1 MDDSSK
7 LAALAV
13 ISPFLII
20 AILIFALVSP
30 NGSEYISWIFLLA
43 MIVISVIFLCGKGP
57 WAIAGF
63 NTMNDSEKSQY
74 DTKKLAS
81 LVGLVSLTTIPL
93 ILSAI
98 IESEGLLIFSIILMV
113 CASIFVIV
121 FCNKRC
127 ML

>member
-13 ISPFLII
+13 IYPFLII

-30 NGSEYISWIFLLA
+30 NGSEYIPWIFLLA
-43 MIVISVIFLCGKGP
+43 MIVISVIFLCGKGT

-63 NTMNDSEKSQY
+63 NTMDDSEKSKY
-74 DTKKLAS
+74 DLKKVTR
-81 LVGLVSLTTIPL
+81 LVGLVFLTTIPL
-93 ILSAI
+93 ISSAI
-98 IESEGLLIFSIILMV
+98 IESEALGIFSIILV
-113 CASIFVIV
+113 TCTSILVLIY
-121 FCNKRC
+121 CNKRC

>member
-1 MDDSSK
+1 
-7 LAALAV
+7 
-13 ISPFLII
+13 
-20 AILIFALVSP
+20 
-30 NGSEYISWIFLLA
+30 
-43 MIVISVIFLCGKGP
+43 MIVISVIFLCGKGT

>member
-30 NGSEYISWIFLLA
+30 NGSEYIPWIFLLA
-43 MIVISVIFLCGKGP
+43 MIVISVIFLCGKGT

-63 NTMNDSEKSQY
+63 NTMGDSEKSQY
-74 DTKKLAS
+74 DTKKLAR